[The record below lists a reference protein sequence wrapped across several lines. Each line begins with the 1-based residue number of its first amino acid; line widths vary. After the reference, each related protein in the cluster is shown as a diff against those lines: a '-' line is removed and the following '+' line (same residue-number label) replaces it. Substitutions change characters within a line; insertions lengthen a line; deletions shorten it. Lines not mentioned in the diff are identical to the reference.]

1 MEEHL
6 MVSRAKSAFIFL
18 ILICLCVISFWC
30 LSDAIVNNKNATLT
44 VNIVSFIFVFYVSII
59 IHELTHS
66 LVFIYSKMRIRAFC
80 FFPFCFIHDGTRW
93 NIAISWKYMGA
104 LGASVPEQVAIK
116 NEDDFR
122 KTTKAYSNSML
133 AATMS
138 GLVMTILGL
147 LILVIGYCFLKNENL
162 WILGTMWT
170 FLNFLS
176 LEGAFT
182 RTANAAGDYFAYKY
196 MFSNEEVSTHLIYDY
211 MKLSVKYNEIRV
223 NSEYLRE
230 KLVACFEKKFKE
242 KLVDVDSIVIATT
255 FINDFLIRR
264 IDLPKQIEKYIE
276 ELNDNLQEF
285 DDIKNT
291 EVFKKYITKVAY
303 YYEFI
308 GNHIRAI
315 KINYDYIT
323 NFSNGPVDKY
333 LKMQAEQIILKKDN
347 TSYLLKRENI
357 KPDSYYSYYRLFDGY
372 IEDEIILN
380 QRINSLQD

>member
-1 MEEHL
+1 
-6 MVSRAKSAFIFL
+6 
-18 ILICLCVISFWC
+18 
-30 LSDAIVNNKNATLT
+30 
-44 VNIVSFIFVFYVSII
+44 
-59 IHELTHS
+59 
-66 LVFIYSKMRIRAFC
+66 
-80 FFPFCFIHDGTRW
+80 
-93 NIAISWKYMGA
+93 MGA